1 MATPLRYTLRRLR
14 GQILGWGVGI
24 ALLGMLV
31 IPFYGVFV
39 QDQAQFLAM
48 LESYP
53 PEFLAF
59 FGDVS
64 DPSVITTPRGFLQ
77 YYFFSMLPVLVGIFA
92 LLAGSRL
99 LAHDEEQGRMDLI
112 LAHPISRTALFFG
125 RVLALVAA
133 ALGVVFLGWLGC
145 VILLQVSPMGIG
157 VAELAVA
164 FLPVFAQIWI
174 YAALALLL
182 SLVLPA
188 QRYASM
194 LTGVLLAASY
204 ILSSLGQLNPTFGA
218 IGDLLPYAYYQGS
231 AAMEGLD
238 WGSLLGLLAVGDGF
252 ALLAW
257 WRFAR
262 RDIRVV
268 GEGSWG
274 LPIRLRRRSA

>member
-1 MATPLRYTLRRLR
+1 MITPFRYTLRRLR
-14 GQILGWGVGI
+14 GQVLGWGLGI
-24 ALLGMLV
+24 ALLGALV
-31 IPFYGVFV
+31 IPFYGVFAE
-39 QDQAQFLAM
+39 DQAQFLAM

-59 FGDVS
+59 FGDAS
-64 DPSVITTPRGFLQ
+64 DPSAITTPRGFLQ
-77 YYFFSMLPVLVGIFA
+77 YYFFSMVPVVVGIFA

-99 LAHDEEQGRMDLI
+99 LAQDEEQGQMDLI
-112 LAHPISRTALFFG
+112 LAHPVSRTALFFG
-125 RVLALVAA
+125 RVLALAA
-133 ALGVVFLGWLGC
+133 GSVGVVFLGWVGC
-145 VILLQVSPMGIG
+145 AILLQASEMGIG
-157 VAELAVA
+157 TGELALA

-182 SLVLPA
+182 SLLLPA

-204 ILSSLGQLNPTFGA
+204 ILSSLGQLNPSLDA
-218 IGDLLPYAYYQGS
+218 IGKLLPYAYSQGS

-268 GEGSWG
+268 GEGSWR
-274 LPIRLRRRSA
+274 LPLPLRRRAA